1 MNNSEILMNAFSE
14 SFFFKELTFSELEFY
29 VDKEHKVE
37 LADLL
42 INLGDSVLA
51 IQLKARD
58 KDAQTNDISKEMKW
72 VEKKC
77 KAAKSQIGD
86 TIAYIRNHN
95 LKFKSNYGQ
104 EVIIDSK
111 VEIVPLVVFMN
122 DLNLEYD
129 HILKKHDSDGLDVNC
144 ISFSDYCAMCKELI
158 SPGEIIAYLKWR
170 KNFYLKNGNV
180 NLLITNTKWGMTIS
194 KPQHRESLVTQYL
207 IEMYG
212 EDVVF
217 EDRGYL
223 LKFNEF
229 LSVLSEHTVHTSEDD
244 ANVEI
249 VKLLAKF
256 YHTEITNFVT
266 KVEKSLLIAKKKNE
280 NKVSGSL
287 RNTERKSVIVFIASK
302 EGESFNPEYLYEIA
316 SEKCEVDT
324 LLQVI
329 VYWVND
335 MEYGI
340 DFWLYKEV
348 SNG

>member
-129 HILKKHDSDGLDVNC
+129 HILKKHDSDGLNC

-180 NLLITNTKWGMTIS
+180 NLLITDTKWGMTIS

-229 LSVLSEHTVHTSEDD
+229 LSVLSEHTVHTSEDC

-280 NKVSGSL
+280 NKVCGSL
-287 RNTERKSVIVFIASK
+287 GNTERKSVIVFIASK
-302 EGESFNPEYLYEIA
+302 EGEYFNPEYLYEIA
-316 SEKCEVDT
+316 SEKCEIDT
-324 LLQVI
+324 LLQVF

-335 MEYGI
+335 MEFGI